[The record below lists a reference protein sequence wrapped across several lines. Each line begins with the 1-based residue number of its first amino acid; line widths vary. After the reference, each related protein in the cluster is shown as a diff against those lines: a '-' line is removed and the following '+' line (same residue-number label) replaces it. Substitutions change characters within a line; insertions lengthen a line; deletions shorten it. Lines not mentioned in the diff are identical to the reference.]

1 MSPPAVICSS
11 ALTIYG
17 CDSWFAGPA
26 NSVSPPGSSSA
37 SACQV
42 RFFSSRSNPTHSW
55 LLQCGPG
62 YTGVSTSCTSASL
75 NVCIL
80 RADCMHLLL
89 GFALQELTRAQ
100 SETSPAPPVLHVRP
114 VTSLRLFSS
123 VFHHPSGLIAVRLRW
138 LKFPVLLCYSPCFAC
153 ASSFPHSQLTRR
165 LIVCSP
171 ACSCSLHVE
180 CWSDIAERVLPENGL
195 LAWRIHL
202 CNEHLVLQ

>member
-89 GFALQELTRAQ
+89 GFALRELTRAQ

-138 LKFPVLLCYSPCFAC
+138 LKFPVLLCYSPRFARELISAFSAHSTFDC
-153 ASSFPHSQLTRR
+153 LFPCLFMQPTRR
-165 LIVCSP
+165 VL
-171 ACSCSLHVE
+171 
-180 CWSDIAERVLPENGL
+180 ERHRR
-195 LAWRIHL
+195 ARAS
-202 CNEHLVLQ
+202 